1 MKLEFEI
8 IDNIGNGSS
17 PDVLHLPSNEINVL
31 YLQNGKLRKK
41 VANLQQWDNVDF
53 IDDVQISQDD
63 NITHL
68 RIETL
73 GGFGA
78 VGSFKT
84 NDSHKL
90 IIAEY
95 EYDI

>member
-1 MKLEFEI
+1 MRNKI
-8 IDNIGNGSS
+8 
-17 PDVLHLPSNEINVL
+17 
-31 YLQNGKLRKK
+31 
-41 VANLQQWDNVDF
+41 ANLIDWDSVDF
-53 IDDVQISQDD
+53 IDDLQISQDD
-63 NITHL
+63 NCTHL